1 MNKLTKETRLPIV
14 AVVGRPNV
22 GKSTLFNR
30 LIGTRKAIESE
41 IPGTTRDR
49 LYAKANWINSYFFLA
64 DTAGLME
71 LKQTKHEELADLVK
85 DNVFE
90 AVEEADLVLMVVD
103 FNDKLTQLDQ
113 TIGALL
119 RRSKKEVI
127 LVVNKC
133 DNRERFDDLEEFTRL
148 GNWQTIG
155 VSASQKKNLGDLL
168 DAIVIKLK
176 DKFDLKD
183 IGEQQSDE
191 INLAIIGRPNVG
203 KSTLFNSFSKT
214 RKMIVSNVSGTTRD
228 SQSEQFEYSGH
239 KINIID
245 TAGMVRAGKVG
256 RGIEKFSLIRTLQA
270 VNTADIVLVLMDAGE
285 ADTHLDRKI
294 SGFAAEAGKGIILAV
309 NKIDQ
314 VEDFE
319 KFKAEYLYRVKED
332 FNFLP
337 YVPLIFTSAVKAEN
351 VNVILNQVLAI
362 AKERDKVID
371 QGELDELIELSQG
384 NFGQLPKIYNIKQV
398 GSRPPHFVVTIKNM
412 RNWHFS
418 FSRFLENRLRDNFK
432 FSGTPIVISVES
444 FK

>member
-1 MNKLTKETRLPIV
+1 MKETRLPIV
-14 AVVGRPNV
+14 AIVGRPNA

-30 LIGTRKAIESE
+30 LIGKREAIESE

-49 LYAKANWINSYFFLA
+49 LYAKASWINRYFFLA

-113 TIGALL
+113 AIGALL

-133 DNRERFDDLEEFTRL
+133 DNRDRFDGLEEFTRL
-148 GNWQTIG
+148 GNWQTVG

-168 DAIVIKLK
+168 DAIVDKLK
-176 DKFDLKD
+176 DKFELKD
-183 IGEQQSDE
+183 VAEERTSE

-203 KSTLFNSFSKT
+203 KSTLFNSFTKT
-214 RKMIVSNVSGTTRD
+214 RKMIVSNVPGTTRD
-228 SQSEQFEYSGH
+228 SQSEQFVYSGQ

-270 VNTADIVLVLMDAGE
+270 INKADIVLVLMDAE
-285 ADTHLDRKI
+285 EVDTHLDRKI
-294 SGFAAEAGKGIILAV
+294 AGFAAEAGKGIILAV
-309 NKIDQ
+309 NKIDRL
-314 VEDFE
+314 EDFE
-319 KFKAEYLYRVKED
+319 KFKVNFLYQAKED

-337 YVPLIFTSAVKAEN
+337 YIPLIFTSAVKGEN
-351 VNVILNQVLAI
+351 VNVILNNVLQI
-362 AKERDKVID
+362 AKQRDKVIE
-371 QGELDELIELSQG
+371 QAELDELIELLQG
-384 NFGQLPKIYNIKQV
+384 NFGQLPKIYSIKQV
-398 GSRPPHFVVTIKNM
+398 GTRPPHFVVTIKNM

-432 FSGTPIVISVES
+432 FSGTPIKISVES